1 MYKKLLIIC
10 VAMLLYLAYQD
21 WQQRPVEHAHGILVP
36 NTPEQVNI
44 PADGFEFNDYQLTK
58 KARFEIRARV
68 LSSEP
73 YYFRRE
79 SDLSPLDLALGWGV
93 MSDQGLLDQL
103 DVSQSSRWYRWRYAQ
118 AIPVSNQQIIASSSN
133 MHMIPARPSVER
145 SLKKL
150 REGDI
155 VLLQGYLVDV
165 DHESGWRWR
174 TSMSRKDTG
183 AGACEI
189 VYVEHVAVE
198 L

>member
-1 MYKKLLIIC
+1 MYKKLLIIS
-10 VAMLLYLAYQD
+10 VVVLLYLAYQD
-21 WQQRPVEHAHGILVP
+21 WQRRPIQHAPGVLIP
-36 NTPEQVNI
+36 NTPAQVNI
-44 PADGFEFNDYQLTK
+44 PPVGFELNDYQLTK

-68 LSSEP
+68 LGSEP

-79 SDLSPLDLALGWGV
+79 ADFSPLDLALGWGM
-93 MSDQGLLDQL
+93 MSDQRLLDQL
-103 DVSQSSRWYRWRYAQ
+103 DISQSSRCYRWKFAQ
-118 AIPVSNQQIIASSSN
+118 AIPVSNEQIIASSSN
-133 MHMIPARPSVER
+133 MHMIAARASVER

-165 DHESGWRWR
+165 DHASGWRWR
-174 TSMSRKDTG
+174 TSMSRTDTG

-198 L
+198 T